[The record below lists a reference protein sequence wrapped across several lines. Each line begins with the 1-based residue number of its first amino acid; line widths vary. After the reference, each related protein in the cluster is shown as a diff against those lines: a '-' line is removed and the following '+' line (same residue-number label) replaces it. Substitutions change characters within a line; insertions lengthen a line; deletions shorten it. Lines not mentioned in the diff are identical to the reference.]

1 MKKEL
6 ILIISFL
13 IISYFLR
20 FYRLSELAMFV
31 GDQGRDYLAAKDM
44 LLNRRLTLIGPQT
57 SIRWLNLGPFFYY
70 FLAFFL
76 LLGKFNP
83 VWPIYATAFFGVLA
97 TYLIFLLGKEFYSPK
112 IGLIA
117 GFIYAVSPFAVI
129 QSRIA
134 LHTSIYPVFILLF
147 LFFLDK
153 FLKSAKNKKINLAG
167 LLISFS
173 IAIQLHL
180 SAILL
185 IPFALLVIESEKRP
199 KKKLFLSIF
208 LLFSFVLFLYKLY
221 RRSPFTEISYW
232 LKIIEEIFGFGY
244 FWLTFLALGAMILGL
259 VGLIGNPGKG
269 ERILKISLLVTVL
282 GLTIKNSSAE
292 HYFNLFLPF
301 GILLFSLG
309 LERAGSFVG
318 GKVTVLVA
326 VSVFLII
333 NFFGLINSR
342 FYSSFYGPTLSQR
355 LELARFI
362 VNDSPQKNPSLIRCS
377 PLWDFA
383 STNLNYEY
391 LVWWLSLNKQEQT
404 FEENKPVYYLY
415 EPKEA
420 WITREGCEQID
431 LSKGELF
438 EFKQAFL
445 LKSYLRND

>member
-1 MKKEL
+1 MAL
-6 ILIISFL
+6 AV
-13 IISYFLR
+13 FLR
-20 FYRLSELAMFV
+20 FYRLPELAMFV
-31 GDQGRDYLAAKDM
+31 GDQGRDYLAARDM
-44 LLNRRLTLIGPQT
+44 LLNRRLTLVGPQT

-97 TYLIFLLGKEFYSPK
+97 TYLIYLLGKELYSTK

-134 LHTSIYPVFILLF
+134 LHPSIYPVFVLLF
-147 LFFLDK
+147 LFFLGK
-153 FLKSAKNKKINLAG
+153 LLKPVKNKKINLAG
-167 LLISFS
+167 LLFSFL

-185 IPFALLVIESEKRP
+185 IPIALLVIEPEKKP
-199 KKKLFLSIF
+199 KKKLFLCIF

-232 LKIIEEIFGFGY
+232 LKIIVEIFGFGN
-244 FWLTFLALGAMILGL
+244 FWLAFLALGVMILGTIGL
-259 VGLIGNPGKG
+259 VGNSGKG
-269 ERILKISLLVTVL
+269 ERILKIGLLVTVL
-282 GLTIKNSSAE
+282 GLTLKNSSAE

-318 GKVTVLVA
+318 GKITVLVV

-355 LELARFI
+355 LKLARFI
-362 VNDSPQKNPSLIRCS
+362 VNDSPQKNPSLIRCG
-377 PLWDFA
+377 PLWDFS
-383 STNLNYEY
+383 STNMNYEY
-391 LVWWLSLNKQEQT
+391 LIWWLSLNKHEEYFKNNQT
-404 FEENKPVYYLY
+404 IYYIY
-415 EPKEA
+415 EPKDA
-420 WITREGCEQID
+420 LINREGCENVEPAG
-431 LSKGELF
+431 GEFF
-438 EFKQAFL
+438 EFDQSVV
-445 LKSYLRND
+445 LKYSKDTNIYDIKNR